1 MRKGDFERE
10 SGGYPPSR
18 KASRRMWEEMHHP
31 SSITIQLANGPLRNR
46 ATGAVDVDA
55 GPSAVGDATAAGDAL
70 AARR

>member
-1 MRKGDFERE
+1 
-10 SGGYPPSR
+10 
-18 KASRRMWEEMHHP
+18 MWEEIHHP
-31 SSITIQLANGPLRNR
+31 SSITIELANGPLRSR